1 MYSNSQGTNNSTL
14 VILFFIGAGGIDRVK
29 DLIGISYYSV
39 DLFLPSWSW
48 RRNVRILVITLLSAS
63 CIEVTWPV
71 STNES
76 LLFQAEIVSV
86 DTREDGQVRDG
97 QVQPLRDQ
105 RDSGGG
111 DRIVRILVITLLMFV
126 TPILYIVHVYT
137 QASQDLFLI
146 RWAGSRTNAK
156 LWNYHKLIS
165 NKNFVFV
172 KVKVKRNNCHWSASF
187 NFNHLK
193 YAHNFKKAF
202 YDKYGIS
209 LSTLSESFLRVFLI
223 SIHWI

>member
-29 DLIGISYYSV
+29 DLIGILYYSV

-48 RRNVRILVITLLSAS
+48 RR
-63 CIEVTWPV
+63 
-71 STNES
+71 
-76 LLFQAEIVSV
+76 
-86 DTREDGQVRDG
+86 
-97 QVQPLRDQ
+97 
-105 RDSGGG
+105 
-111 DRIVRILVITLLMFV
+111 IVRILVITLLMFV
-126 TPILYIVHVYT
+126 NPILYIVHVYP

-209 LSTLSESFLRVFLI
+209 LSTLSESFLHVFLI
-223 SIHWI
+223 SIHWV

>member
-14 VILFFIGAGGIDRVK
+14 VILFFIGAGGIDLVK

-76 LLFQAEIVSV
+76 LLFQAEIVSM

-146 RWAGSRTNAK
+146 RWAGSRTNSEIITNWYPIK
-156 LWNYHKLIS
+156 IL
-165 NKNFVFV
+165 
-172 KVKVKRNNCHWSASF
+172 
-187 NFNHLK
+187 
-193 YAHNFKKAF
+193 
-202 YDKYGIS
+202 S
-209 LSTLSESFLRVFLI
+209 LSRSKSKETIVTGLLHLDIIQF
-223 SIHWI
+223 